1 MTIYARNRFV
11 LASFA
16 LSAGTAAAFIFLFAR
31 ALFLGTLEPPVAE
44 LVSLSTNAHGLFFSY
59 NFWAPIAAIGFCAV
73 SAPILIMFVYVNFE
87 KTQSQEC
94 VYSIAFL
101 LSCLAES
108 FRLLIPIFD
117 LWIVRSAFFIALAR
131 IVFFGRLLAPLSFLL
146 CALTSVSTKQYQ
158 ESGKYF
164 IMMAAF
170 AGVFA
175 FIMPINSLHMSAAC
189 NIEFGFSQTFVVF
202 QVILSLITLL
212 GFVFFGKAHKKKD
225 SLLLALGYL
234 LFFTGYSVL
243 TFADSFFLAALGI
256 ALFTAGMKIYLGT
269 IHKIYMWD

>member
-1 MTIYARNRFV
+1 MTIYMRNRFV

-16 LSAGTAAAFIFLFAR
+16 FSALTVAAIGFLFAR
-31 ALFLGTLEPPVAE
+31 SLVLHQFEPPIEGLASFSQE
-44 LVSLSTNAHGLFFSY
+44 AHGAFFAY
-59 NFWAPIAAIGFCAV
+59 NFIAPVIAICFCAL
-73 SAPILIMFVYVNFE
+73 SAPILIMFIYRNFE

-108 FRLLIPIFD
+108 CRLLIPVFN
-117 LWIVRSAFFIALAR
+117 LWIVHAAFYITIAR
-131 IVFFGRLLAPLSFLL
+131 IIFFGRLLAPLSFLL
-146 CALTSVSTKQYQ
+146 CALTSVNTKQYQ

-164 IMMAAF
+164 IMMTAF

-175 FIMPINSLHMSAAC
+175 FVMPINSLHMNAAC
-189 NIEFGFSQTFVVF
+189 NVEFGFARILSVF
-202 QVILSLITLL
+202 QMILMLITLL
-212 GFVFFGKAHKKKD
+212 GFAFFGKTHKKKD

-243 TFADSFFLAALGI
+243 TFADSFFLASLGI
-256 ALFTAGMKIYLGT
+256 VFFTAGMKIYLGA